1 MLSLFHF
8 LVRLG
13 HLVTAVHQKDLLT
26 YFVISKR
33 FATDTSPSFFLFIFI
48 FCVYIAWSLLREFRY
63 LPREPGNISS
73 FFMVFLFYCWRSR
86 LVNDPLCTDRLCG
99 IPCGQCLFM
108 NLWNFH
114 RLFIFS
120 FLFCGWYH
128 RGYRA
133 CLKIVIKK
141 VSFLMSS
148 RSRERDTFLEY
159 NCIL

>member
-1 MLSLFHF
+1 MPSLFHF

-73 FFMVFLFYCWRSR
+73 FFMVFCFIVEGHGWLMTRFAQIGSAMRYTLWPMLVYEFVKFSPPFYLFFSILWVIPSR
-86 LVNDPLCTDRLCG
+86 IQSLSEDCYKES
-99 IPCGQCLFM
+99 
-108 NLWNFH
+108 
-114 RLFIFS
+114 IFS
-120 FLFCGWYH
+120 NEQLI
-128 RGYRA
+128 A
-133 CLKIVIKK
+133 
-141 VSFLMSS
+141 
-148 RSRERDTFLEY
+148 
-159 NCIL
+159 

>member
-1 MLSLFHF
+1 MLKMYKKRRKMLSLFHF

-73 FFMVFLFYCWRSR
+73 FFMVFCFIVWRSR
-86 LVNDPLCTDRLCG
+86 LVNDPLCTDRIGYAVYLVANA
-99 IPCGQCLFM
+99 CL
-108 NLWNFH
+108 WICE
-114 RLFIFS
+114 IFTAFLS
-120 FLFCGWYH
+120 FLFYSVG
-128 RGYRA
+128 
-133 CLKIVIKK
+133 
-141 VSFLMSS
+141 
-148 RSRERDTFLEY
+148 DTIADIELVWR
-159 NCIL
+159 LL